1 MNKNRTG
8 PPAEK
13 LANELATLP
22 TLDKRILRE
31 RWKAIYGSEPP
42 ARTSQSLMAMA
53 IAYRLQ
59 EQVFGG
65 LKPSTRRLLAHIAGD
80 ASEARPIAAAHGRKA
95 TPGTVL
101 LRQWHGVTHRVT
113 VLDKGVLFRGR
124 RYRSLSEVAA
134 EITGSRWSGPL
145 FFGLKSALREQIQHA
160 DS

>member
-8 PPAEK
+8 PAAEK

-22 TLDKRILRE
+22 TLDKNILRE

-42 ARTSQSLMAMA
+42 ARTSLSLLAMA

-65 LKPSTRRLLAHIAGD
+65 LKPSTRRLLARVAGD
-80 ASEARPIAAAHGRKA
+80 ASEARPIAATPSCKA

-113 VLDKGVLFRGR
+113 VLDKGVLCRGK
-124 RYRSLSEVAA
+124 RYRSLSEVA
-134 EITGSRWSGPL
+134 EQITGSCWSGPL
-145 FFGLKSALREQIQHA
+145 FFGLKSASREQTQHA
-160 DS
+160 ES